1 MTAAQVC
8 TQVCACLP
16 LTLLHLLVSFPVCP
30 WGEERSPKFRPHLA
44 KSKWFRTVRVCVCMC
59 VCERETVGGG
69 GAVTL
74 ATQLHILQ
82 RLPQRKN
89 VFLQHA
95 ITTDYRLP
103 SLHQKL
109 SPEKEKHCAFVC
121 ICVCVCVSL
130 HTNRQRH
137 GDKERWEMIIA
148 HTKNHN
154 WKKIGELTYLWVSFR
169 FKSYTDLL
177 G

>member
-1 MTAAQVC
+1 MQHDSTTGVCVQVC
-8 TQVCACLP
+8 HYSCSSVCLFVSQPSWEAVSNFFELDTFGKVRVSQD
-16 LTLLHLLVSFPVCP
+16 TL
-30 WGEERSPKFRPHLA
+30 
-44 KSKWFRTVRVCVCMC
+44 VCVCVC
-59 VCERETVGGG
+59 VSVGGG

-109 SPEKEKHCAFVC
+109 SLEKGETLRACVCVCAFVC
-121 ICVCVCVSL
+121 LCVSL
-130 HTNRQRH
+130 HTNRQT
-137 GDKERWEMIIA
+137 DTE
-148 HTKNHN
+148 TKKDEK
-154 WKKIGELTYLWVSFR
+154 WL
-169 FKSYTDLL
+169 
-177 G
+177 

>member
-8 TQVCACLP
+8 TQVCAFTTHTTTFARLFSCLP
-16 LTLLHLLVSFPVCP
+16 VRRGALSKISATFGKVKVIEDSLCVCLH
-30 WGEERSPKFRPHLA
+30 
-44 KSKWFRTVRVCVCMC
+44 VCV
-59 VCERETVGGG
+59 RETVGGG

>member
-1 MTAAQVC
+1 VC
-8 TQVCACLP
+8 
-16 LTLLHLLVSFPVCP
+16 
-30 WGEERSPKFRPHLA
+30 R
-44 KSKWFRTVRVCVCMC
+44 
-59 VCERETVGGG
+59 GG

-109 SPEKEKHCAFVC
+109 SLEKGETEQSLCVFVDE
-121 ICVCVCVSL
+121 CVCVCVT
-130 HTNRQRH
+130 H
-137 GDKERWEMIIA
+137 K
-148 HTKNHN
+148 
-154 WKKIGELTYLWVSFR
+154 
-169 FKSYTDLL
+169 
-177 G
+177 

>member
-1 MTAAQVC
+1 M
-8 TQVCACLP
+8 
-16 LTLLHLLVSFPVCP
+16 
-30 WGEERSPKFRPHLA
+30 
-44 KSKWFRTVRVCVCMC
+44 RVCVRVYVC
-59 VCERETVGGG
+59 VSVGGG

-109 SPEKEKHCAFVC
+109 SLEKEKHSPTVC
-121 ICVCVCVSL
+121 VCGLVCVCVCVVT
-130 HTNRQRH
+130 H
-137 GDKERWEMIIA
+137 K
-148 HTKNHN
+148 
-154 WKKIGELTYLWVSFR
+154 
-169 FKSYTDLL
+169 
-177 G
+177 